1 MQFVNTTL
9 IGWLDTFFISNAFFS
24 TQPQCCLTLSWIE
37 FQMLLRCCLIHI
49 TIIVLRHF
57 LYLLY
62 LCPCLDL
69 SLFMTNYVI
78 YFLFLSCFSFVL
90 IAWIQT
96 HLFFCSFFSRSV
108 ATEGAMHLPLPPSHF
123 SFWTKK
129 VQQFQFQTSG
139 ILLFTG
145 VQNLYGLEISRFLAC
160 IPQFLDNLQRLFI
173 FSN

>member
-9 IGWLDTFFISNAFFS
+9 IDWLDTFFISNAFFS
-24 TQPQCCLTLSWIE
+24 TQPQCCLTFLWTE
-37 FQMLLRCCLIHI
+37 LQMLLGCCLIHI

-78 YFLFLSCFSFVL
+78 YFLFLSCFSLML

-108 ATEGAMHLPLPPSHF
+108 ATEGAKGAMHLPPPPSHF

-129 VQQFQFQTSG
+129 VQQFQFQT
-139 ILLFTG
+139 
-145 VQNLYGLEISRFLAC
+145 
-160 IPQFLDNLQRLFI
+160 
-173 FSN
+173 